1 MPRRDGAL
9 PAALTAFVAAFEVCL
24 SMLIVVMWVSMRAG
38 AGVRGVQLVSLEIS
52 TARGLREP
60 IARTGSRIEWQLGR
74 WSS

>member
-1 MPRRDGAL
+1 MPRRVDAL
-9 PAALTAFVAAFEVCL
+9 PTVLATVDAAFEVCL

-38 AGVRGVQLVSLEIS
+38 AGVRVVQLVSLEIS